1 LPTREF
7 LAVYDGTPSAEEEAV
22 VFIEV
27 EPPDPRRRPDGTAC
41 TRVASGRTTRL

>member
-7 LAVYDGTPSAEEEAV
+7 LAVYDGTPSTEDEAV

-27 EPPDPRRRPDGTAC
+27 APPRITP
-41 TRVASGRTTRL
+41 SWL